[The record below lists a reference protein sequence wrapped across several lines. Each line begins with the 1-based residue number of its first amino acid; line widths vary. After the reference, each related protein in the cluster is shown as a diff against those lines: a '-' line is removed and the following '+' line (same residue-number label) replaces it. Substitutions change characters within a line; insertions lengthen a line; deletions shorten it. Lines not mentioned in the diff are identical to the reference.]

1 MKRGH
6 PAARRLRLGSVAL
19 CAAAAI
25 AGAASSGPAGRATA
39 ADRPAHSGRPLYWGA
54 WIGPQFTGTEAPWD
68 MRAVSA
74 FQRLVNGKGLSLIAL
89 SSPFEDC
96 YRRPCSPYVFPA
108 AQFEKIRRYGAIP
121 FFNWGSNAAPIQPN
135 RSRYALGRI
144 IAGTY
149 DSYIR
154 TWAEAAARW
163 GHPFFLRFDWEMNG
177 KWYPWGW
184 GANGNGPRDF
194 VLAWRHVH
202 DIFRSAGATNA
213 TWVWCPNVDP
223 GGVFGPLQALY
234 PGSAYVDWTCLDVY
248 NRATPWLSF
257 DALFRST
264 YDVVETLAPT
274 KPMVLGEVATTGRG
288 GSKPDWISG
297 LLTNLSDRYPNVRGV
312 VWFEKYASGFDWP
325 IETTS
330 ASKDAFA
337 RAISSPLYV
346 RNEFTALPR
355 GPVPPPH

>member
-1 MKRGH
+1 MQRGH
-6 PAARRLRLGSVAL
+6 PAARRFRLGWVAL
-19 CAAAAI
+19 CAAATI
-25 AGAASSGPAGRATA
+25 AGVAGSDSVGTA
-39 ADRPAHSGRPLYWGA
+39 AAAGRPAHSARALYWGA
-54 WIGPQFTGTEAPWD
+54 WIGTQFTGTEAPWD

-96 YRRPCSPYVFPA
+96 YQKPCSPYSFPT

-135 RSRYALGRI
+135 RSRYALRRI

-154 TWAEAAARW
+154 TWAAAAARW

-202 DIFRSAGATNA
+202 DIFRSVGATNA

-223 GGVFGPLQALY
+223 GGVFGPLQAMY

-257 DALFRST
+257 DSLFRST
-264 YDVVETLAPT
+264 YDVVETLAPN
-274 KPMVLGEVATTGRG
+274 KPMVLGEVATTGHG
-288 GSKPDWISG
+288 GSKPGWISG
-297 LLTNLSDRYPNVRGV
+297 FLTNLSSRYPNVRGIL
-312 VWFEKYASGFDWP
+312 WFEKYASGFDWP
-325 IETTS
+325 IETTA
-330 ASKDAFA
+330 ASKAAFA
-337 RAISSPLYV
+337 RGISSPLYV
-346 RNEFTALPR
+346 ANEFGSLPSR
-355 GPVPPPH
+355 PVPPPR

>member
-1 MKRGH
+1 VQRSH
-6 PAARRLRLGSVAL
+6 LAARRLRVGCLALAAAGAIAMAGMPGSVGR
-19 CAAAAI
+19 AAAA
-25 AGAASSGPAGRATA
+25 S
-39 ADRPAHSGRPLYWGA
+39 RPAHSGNALYWGA
-54 WIGPQFTGTEAPWD
+54 WIGTQFTGTEAPWD

-74 FQRLVNGKGLSLIAL
+74 FQRLVNGKGLSMIAL

-96 YRRPCSPYVFPA
+96 YRKPCTSYSFPT
-108 AQFEKIRRYGAIP
+108 AQFQKIRNYGAIP

-135 RSRYALGRI
+135 KSRYALKQV
-144 IAGTY
+144 IAGRY

-154 TWAEAAARW
+154 AWASAAARW
-163 GHPFFLRFDWEMNG
+163 RHPFFLRFDWEMNG

-202 DIFRSAGATNA
+202 DIFKSAGASNA

-223 GGVFGPLQALY
+223 GGVFGPLQAMY
-234 PGSAYVDWTCLDVY
+234 PGGAYVDWTCLDVY

-274 KPMVLGEVATTGRG
+274 KPMVLAEVATTGRG

-297 LLTNLSDRYPNVRGV
+297 LLTNLSQRYPNVRGIL
-312 VWFEKYASGFDWP
+312 WFEKYASGFDWP
-325 IETTS
+325 IETS
-330 ASKDAFA
+330 AASKRAFA

-346 RNEFTALPR
+346 GSEFRSLPN
-355 GPVPPPH
+355 GPIQPPR